1 MKKSEIVMY
10 TKLYQYLLMLK
21 DPLYVFISQI
31 LQHLSPDLWWEKYIV
46 PYIEEKY
53 NKDYKHLDFLDLI
66 NVLSHNWQPI
76 KGFIKKNYSIPG
88 CDRYVYVITDMHY
101 IRNFVSHTRETNM
114 SPYKYTKHLTT
125 ILDFAEFIN
134 AGEKIISALEKEV
147 QKTNQDY
154 TFTVFD
160 TESNVNREELIN
172 FIEKKVLSKAIEQG
186 EVLDPS
192 IKESLIRTIIRIKN
206 MKTTDEILS
215 FFNGALKSARGQRVR
230 DELHSHG
237 LKSFEDI
244 AEEITRKYS
253 PK

>member
-1 MKKSEIVMY
+1 MKKSEIAMY

-31 LQHLSPDLWWEKYIV
+31 LQHLSPDLWWEKYVV

-66 NVLSHNWQPI
+66 NVLYHNWQPI
-76 KGFIKKNYSIPG
+76 KSYIKKNYSIPD
-88 CDRYVYVITDMHY
+88 CDRYIYVISDMHY

-114 SPYKYTKHLTT
+114 SPYKYNKHLAT
-125 ILDFAEFIN
+125 IVDFAKFIHT
-134 AGEKIISALEKEV
+134 GEGLVSTLEKEV
-147 QKTNQDY
+147 QKSNQDY
-154 TFTVFD
+154 TFTVYN
-160 TESNVNREELIN
+160 TESNVNREELIY
-172 FIEKKVLSKAIEQG
+172 FIEKNVLSKAVDKG
-186 EVLDPS
+186 DVLDPS
-192 IKESLIRTIIRIKN
+192 IRESLIRTSIRIKN

-215 FFNGALKSARGQRVR
+215 FFKGALKSPRGQKVR
-230 DELHSHG
+230 DELHAHG

-244 AEEITRKYS
+244 YDEIAQKYT